1 MKQQTIFRW
10 LSVVLMAAGLYSCRK
25 LLAVPSPQDQLSA
38 AKVYS
43 SDANAEE
50 ALTGMYIQ
58 LMEDTRSLLN
68 GGMSLYGGLS
78 SDELSNTTPN
88 LLIDPFR
95 TNALTPSNLYVQYL
109 YKTAYNMIFTANSLM
124 AGLAAATGVSAAERA
139 ELRGEAE
146 FVRALLYFYLVNLYG
161 PVPLVTSTN
170 FAVTESQP
178 RDSVAAVYRQIELD
192 LADAK
197 QVLPAGYLSTAAFPG
212 ARTRPNR
219 LAAMA
224 LLARVWLYRG
234 QWQPAEQEADTVI
247 GSGLY
252 QLVSPDSVFLAS
264 SREAIWQLQPVNSS
278 LTTVEAG
285 LFIPRFGAKPGYTL
299 TSEWL
304 NAVEAGDLRRVYWT
318 DSVVI
323 NHAVFIYP
331 YKYKLASLSTVDT
344 EYNMVLRL
352 AELYLI
358 RAEARVRQGDVTGGA
373 NDLNVV
379 RLRAGLPAVTAGD
392 KGSLLA
398 AILHERQIELVAEF
412 GHRWLDLKRLG
423 LADAV
428 LAPEKP
434 GWVGTDTLYPI
445 PAQELTD
452 NPMLVQNP
460 GYP

>member
-1 MKQQTIFRW
+1 
-10 LSVVLMAAGLYSCRK
+10 
-25 LLAVPSPQDQLSA
+25 
-38 AKVYS
+38 
-43 SDANAEE
+43 
-50 ALTGMYIQ
+50 
-58 LMEDTRSLLN
+58 
-68 GGMSLYGGLS
+68 
-78 SDELSNTTPN
+78 
-88 LLIDPFR
+88 
-95 TNALTPSNLYVQYL
+95 
-109 YKTAYNMIFTANSLM
+109 
-124 AGLAAATGVSAAERA
+124 
-139 ELRGEAE
+139 
-146 FVRALLYFYLVNLYG
+146 
-161 PVPLVTSTN
+161 VPLVTSTD

-178 RDSVAAVYRQIELD
+178 RDSVSAVYAQIEAD
-192 LADAK
+192 LADA
-197 QVLPAGYLSTAAFPG
+197 QRVLPAGYLSTAAFPG

-247 GSGLY
+247 ESGLY
-252 QLVSPDSVFLAS
+252 QLESPDSVFLSS

-285 LFIPRFGAKPGYTL
+285 LFIPIRPGVKPAYTL

-323 NHAVFIYP
+323 NDAVFVYP

-379 RLRAGLPAVTAGD
+379 RLRAGLPATTADDVPG
-392 KGSLLA
+392 LLA

-428 LAPEKP
+428 LGAEKP
-434 GWVGTDTLYPI
+434 GWTGTDTLYPI
-445 PAQELTD
+445 PAQELTE
-452 NPMLVQNP
+452 NPALVQNP